1 MPASLPR
8 LFIDWLELTI
18 PIPDERAADVQHG
31 LDDFENWGTTL
42 NARPPRGRYRNRYVI
57 ELPNPDGMQPRKR
70 NEINVQSEGTARRG
84 NFLKLTY
91 SPNNAGDV
99 GRELLTMILREV
111 IGRDFRELFYAGNVN
126 RADFSFD
133 AYRVPLRDLWV
144 RDRRGGNRKSAIVRG
159 HNQQVE
165 TIYLGYGK
173 NVRQLIVYDKGV
185 QRGRPRGST
194 SWLRFEYRYNKGDYT
209 LGDLYSHL
217 GNPFDGF
224 SVHKYRPLDAP
235 HTPEQSR
242 SIFDAL
248 RLRGRGDQSDCDLSR
263 YVEEFRPWYIWLRV
277 GTIWTQLR
285 RRIDELILEEE

>member
-1 MPASLPR
+1 
-8 LFIDWLELTI
+8 
-18 PIPDERAADVQHG
+18 
-31 LDDFENWGTTL
+31 
-42 NARPPRGRYRNRYVI
+42 
-57 ELPNPDGMQPRKR
+57 
-70 NEINVQSEGTARRG
+70 
-84 NFLKLTY
+84 
-91 SPNNAGDV
+91 
-99 GRELLTMILREV
+99 
-111 IGRDFRELFYAGNVN
+111 
-126 RADFSFD
+126 
-133 AYRVPLRDLWV
+133 
-144 RDRRGGNRKSAIVRG
+144 
-159 HNQQVE
+159 
-165 TIYLGYGK
+165 
-173 NVRQLIVYDKGV
+173 VYDKGV